1 FGTFV
6 GALRVPRPPTAVTTL
21 FHFRIP
27 TINHLRAATSL
38 PCSSLLQ
45 NRIGR
50 STQNA
55 TKHGLSGG
63 NFQVLSCEN
72 QDEYN
77 ALFERFLQA
86 EEPVGAVE
94 RELVIKMARHTWL
107 SERALRCQ
115 EGCFLVQ
122 PRTPEEKENRQHG
135 IAVRTDL
142 EVYVRYQ
149 AAHDRAYQR
158 ASTELVKRKKD
169 RQLAERGFVSQK
181 RAEAAEERRD
191 ANEKRKIEKHSIHI
205 AIAKTRFEREQSRTF
220 IEQLAANKE
229 MDACLP
235 PQQSK
240 IAA

>member
-1 FGTFV
+1 
-6 GALRVPRPPTAVTTL
+6 
-21 FHFRIP
+21 
-27 TINHLRAATSL
+27 
-38 PCSSLLQ
+38 
-45 NRIGR
+45 
-50 STQNA
+50 
-55 TKHGLSGG
+55 LSGG

-135 IAVRTDL
+135 IAVRADL
-142 EVYVRYQ
+142 EIYVRYQ

-205 AIAKTRFEREQSRTF
+205 ATAKTKLEREQTKTF
-220 IEQLAANKE
+220 SANAANKK
-229 MDACLP
+229 MDAYLP
-235 PQQSK
+235 PQSDK